1 MGYIRYTIS
10 FQYTFKEH
18 DPKTC
23 YPYRIL
29 GFRICFCFPGAT
41 KLKCQSQS
49 HLRHQKK
56 RIEVSFVAFG
66 TKKKKGRS
74 FSAFPDLLD

>member
-1 MGYIRYTIS
+1 MGYIRYTVS

-18 DPKTC
+18 DPKIC

-29 GFRICFCFPGAT
+29 GFRICFFCFPGAT

-56 RIEVSFVAFG
+56 RIKVSFVASG
-66 TKKKKGRS
+66 TKIKGRS
-74 FSAFPDLLD
+74 FSAFPDLLE